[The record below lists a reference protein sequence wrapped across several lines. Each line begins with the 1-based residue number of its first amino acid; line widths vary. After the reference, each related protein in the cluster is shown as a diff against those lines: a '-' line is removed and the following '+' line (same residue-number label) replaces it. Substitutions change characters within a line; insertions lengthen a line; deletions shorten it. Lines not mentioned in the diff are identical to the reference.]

1 MLSGGARKSRDNVS
15 ALSIG
20 LNKGIVGW
28 INTNLLHMC
37 ANTQQQAE
45 MDTERSNIRSCL
57 AADPENAKMPIIVEL
72 I

>member
-1 MLSGGARKSRDNVS
+1 MLSRGARESRDNVS

-20 LNKGIVGW
+20 LDKGAMDWG
-28 INTNLLHMC
+28 NTNLLHMC

-45 MDTERSNIRSCL
+45 MDTERSNIRSCF
-57 AADPENAKMPIIVEL
+57 AADPENAKMPIIVEF